1 MTVHFNEKK
10 NAISAA
16 KARKSDLTKMMNF
29 AVSLLFL
36 IHMNLFCMF
45 VYTYMHILYWCVS
58 MSDERQRSQRQI
70 LQKESV
76 HRAADDIH

>member
-1 MTVHFNEKK
+1 MTVRFNKKK

-45 VYTYMHILYWCVS
+45 VYTYVHILYWCVS